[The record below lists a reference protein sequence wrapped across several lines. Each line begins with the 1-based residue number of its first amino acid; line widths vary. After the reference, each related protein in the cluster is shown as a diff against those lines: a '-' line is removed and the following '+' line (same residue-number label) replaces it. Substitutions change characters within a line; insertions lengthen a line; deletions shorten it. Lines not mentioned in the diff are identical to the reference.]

1 MYSYFT
7 TSKGYWVRKL
17 YLPGPL
23 PKDHILPWLIVS
35 FYRYIYW
42 YFITYTYSWCHSEN
56 CEGDIRRHSV
66 PVSGMCRQ
74 QSWLRHN
81 GSHHA
86 PDVPN
91 CKVSGLHWMTSLC
104 LQINLTHIPVV
115 RMGALFSVEMFKIFQ
130 RQGEILELTPC
141 SGSVNHILFLFVV
154 HVIWLYTLEYE
165 LFKTISML
173 LFKYQ

>member
-1 MYSYFT
+1 MTSKVYWGPILTLIPIKRSYF
-7 TSKGYWVRKL
+7 
-17 YLPGPL
+17 
-23 PKDHILPWLIVS
+23 PWLIVS

-42 YFITYTYSWCHSEN
+42 YYITYTYSWCHTEN
-56 CEGDIRRHSV
+56 REGDIRRHSV

-104 LQINLTHIPVV
+104 LQINLTHIPLV
-115 RMGALFSVEMFKIFQ
+115 RPGALLSVEMFKIFQ

-141 SGSVNHILFLFVV
+141 SVSVNHKLLGFFCS
-154 HVIWLYTLEYE
+154 IWLHTLYYE
-165 LFKTISML
+165 FFKTISML
-173 LFKYQ
+173 LFKY

>member
-1 MYSYFT
+1 MTSKVYWGPILTLIPIKRSYF
-7 TSKGYWVRKL
+7 
-17 YLPGPL
+17 
-23 PKDHILPWLIVS
+23 PWLIVS

-42 YFITYTYSWCHSEN
+42 YYITYTYSWCHTEN
-56 CEGDIRRHSV
+56 REGDIRRHSV

-104 LQINLTHIPVV
+104 LQINLTHIPLV
-115 RMGALFSVEMFKIFQ
+115 RPGALLSVEMFKIFP

-141 SGSVNHILFLFVV
+141 SVSVNHILFLFVV
-154 HVIWLYTLEYE
+154 CDRILWNTNYSKLSPCC
-165 LFKTISML
+165 FSNINKK
-173 LFKYQ
+173 KY